1 MLSVAIRQARRPVLR
16 RAGSIRA
23 PITSQ
28 WSRGYA
34 KDRRSRHNHK
44 ADSTFKSNHQQGQP
58 PKRNDA
64 PRSNEP
70 VAFHIRDTSKPQNP
84 ELSRAPRGLNEDLL
98 SDSDVTASRG
108 KEAIKSGEKH
118 PGPRTESQPAAFD
131 PSGVDENAETPDT
144 TRPLPDLTQGIP
156 STLEYEGTQSQK
168 GASLVGLNLTEDPA
182 QPATGGGRDGGDLPK
197 SAYVSSLERR
207 RQRLVRY
214 MLVSLALMAVTG
226 SVYLGRNW
234 DTEEEEKQ
242 FIEAPSGWGFGLFY
256 RRAKARLNALTD
268 WFTEPA
274 FPKLLPDPDPQWART
289 HTLVIS
295 LEDMLLH
302 SEWSREHG
310 WRMAKR
316 PGVDYFL
323 RYLSQYY
330 ELVIWSSVPW
340 AIGDPIVRK
349 FDPFRIVTW
358 PLFREATR
366 YVNGDHV
373 KVSSVSIST

>member
-1 MLSVAIRQARRPVLR
+1 MLSFAIRQARQPSLH
-16 RAGSIRA
+16 RAGLIRA
-23 PITSQ
+23 PVPSQ
-28 WSRGYA
+28 SSRGYA
-34 KDRRSRHNHK
+34 KDRRSRHNRQEN
-44 ADSTFKSNHQQGQP
+44 AFKPTGHQGQSF
-58 PKRNDA
+58 KRNDA
-64 PRSNEP
+64 PEFNEP
-70 VAFHIRDTSKPQNP
+70 VASHIRDTSKTQNP
-84 ELSRAPRGLNEDLL
+84 ELAKAPRGLTEDRL
-98 SDSDVTASRG
+98 SASDVTTSKG
-108 KEAIKSGEKH
+108 KDAADTKERY
-118 PGPRTESQPAAFD
+118 PWPQTESKSASNPPPLDESAAA
-131 PSGVDENAETPDT
+131 PNTN
-144 TRPLPDLTQGIP
+144 RPLPDLTQGIP
-156 STLEYEGTQSQK
+156 STLDYEGTDAQK
-168 GASLVGLNLTEDPA
+168 GKSSLVSLNLTEDPA
-182 QPATGGGRDGGDLPK
+182 QPSTGGGRDGGDLPK

-207 RQRLVRY
+207 RRRLVKY
-214 MLVSLALMAVTG
+214 MLASLALMAVTG
-226 SVYLGRNW
+226 SIYMGRNW
-234 DTEEEEKQ
+234 ESEEEEKQ
-242 FIEAPSGWGFGLFY
+242 FIEAPSGWGLGLFY
-256 RRAKARLNALTD
+256 RRVKARINALTD

-366 YVNGDHV
+366 YINGDHV
-373 KVSSVSIST
+373 KVSVP